1 MKKLTIAL
9 ALLLAAAAWPPVVN
23 AQTVTEDWTCAPP
36 TTGSAAMF
44 YQWGFYYTAT
54 PNDTTKISPEISCPE
69 PAIPVVWLTYDLN
82 RPLRV
87 VVRAK
92 DSLGRYGPWAT
103 GNAYTAD
110 LGRPGG
116 CSLIRRV
123 GT

>member
-1 MKKLTIAL
+1 MRPT
-9 ALLLAAAAWPPVVN
+9 ALLILAAIAVYPPVTL

-36 TTGSAAMF
+36 TTGSPAMF

-54 PNDTTKISPEISCPE
+54 PNDTLKVTPELSCPE
-69 PAIPVVWLTYDLN
+69 PAIPVMWLTYDLN
-82 RPLRV
+82 RSLRV

-92 DSLGRYGPWAT
+92 DSLGRYGPWASSS
-103 GNAYTAD
+103 AYTAD

-116 CSLIRRV
+116 CNTVRRV